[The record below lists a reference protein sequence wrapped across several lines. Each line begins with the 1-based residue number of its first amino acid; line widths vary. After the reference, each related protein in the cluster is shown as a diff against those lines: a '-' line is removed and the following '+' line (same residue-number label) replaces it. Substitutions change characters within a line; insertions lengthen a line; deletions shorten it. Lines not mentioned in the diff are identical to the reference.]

1 MFIKTLTMRFK
12 MFLTA
17 MLTASLIAMSAAA
30 PALAGTYIKDLKV
43 IGGSKSEVNDLK
55 SSLTAQGWVVI
66 DQDLNEGAGGN
77 YIFLLYLPESNDS
90 GTNYGYI
97 SDFYISDS
105 KDSPEDVTHNGHN
118 YYRVSYDGGNDF
130 VNSKG
135 DLNCKAKG
143 DYIHLYYTR
152 DYFGDNR
159 AVTDISCD
167 YTQSGAVGVNGGT
180 TGYDLN
186 NNAGGKYIYMH
197 FSTEKLVSRLIT
209 IGTRENSS
217 FATPFWSGSGNGKSK
232 TQQIYKSS
240 EIGNAGTITS
250 IMFDYTSDGSC
261 YFSNVEIYMVH
272 TDQSSFPY
280 YVNVDYVQYNESDK
294 VFEGTVSAS
303 GPCWLTINLDNAFE
317 YDGKSNLMVC
327 CLATVQPNSDRYF
340 GYFNTKDYGSL
351 ILQSLY
357 SRKNNLQL
365 TIIPDYYPK
374 PGNLSVSSITNQSA
388 MVSWDGDSEATGY
401 AYQYRRVGKTTWS
414 EEQTVSVPSVKL
426 KDLYAF
432 DSYDFRVRAKYGNCF
447 SNYVSVGFKTALT
460 GTAAMVRGETKYVT
474 TFYDQSGNYELPKDA
489 LAYTAAPDGNKMVFY
504 QLDGVIPS
512 GTAVIILSD
521 KEDIQLTQT
530 DASVTYNYPNIL
542 QGSDMPVSVSGGKV
556 DGKTVYVFGIDKGK
570 LGFYQF
576 SGTQLQPGK
585 AYYLAQ

>member
-1 MFIKTLTMRFK
+1 MFFM
-12 MFLTA
+12 A

-30 PALAGTYIKDLKV
+30 PALAGTYIKDVKV
-43 IGGSKSEVNDLK
+43 IGGTESEVNALK
-55 SSLTAQGWVVI
+55 SSLTDQGWKVI
-66 DQDLNEGAGGN
+66 NRDLNAGAGGN
-77 YIFLLYLPESNDS
+77 YIYLLYLPESDDS
-90 GTNYGYI
+90 GTNYGYV
-97 SDFYISDS
+97 SDFYISNS
-105 KDSPEDVTHNGHN
+105 EDSPDDVTQDGRN
-118 YYRVSYDGGNDF
+118 YCRVPYDGGNDF

-135 DLNCKAKG
+135 DLNCKAGG

-159 AVTDISCD
+159 AVTDISFND
-167 YTQSGAVGVNGGT
+167 TQSGAVSVKGGS

-209 IGTRENSS
+209 IGTRKNS
-217 FATPFWSGSGNGKSK
+217 FFGIPFCSGAGDGKSK

-576 SGTQLQPGK
+576 SRTQVPPGK

>member
-1 MFIKTLTMRFK
+1 MRFK
-12 MFLTA
+12 MFFMA

-30 PALAGTYIKDLKV
+30 PALAGTYIKDVKV
-43 IGGSKSEVNDLK
+43 IGGTESEVNALK
-55 SSLTAQGWVVI
+55 SSLTDQGWKVI
-66 DQDLNEGAGGN
+66 NRDLNAGAGGN
-77 YIFLLYLPESNDS
+77 YIYLLYLPESDDS
-90 GTNYGYI
+90 GTNYGYV
-97 SDFYISDS
+97 SDFYISNS
-105 KDSPEDVTHNGHN
+105 EDSPDDVTQDGRN
-118 YYRVSYDGGNDF
+118 YCRVPYDGGNDF

-135 DLNCKAKG
+135 DLNCKAGG

-159 AVTDISCD
+159 AVTDISFND
-167 YTQSGAVGVNGGT
+167 TQSGAVSVKGGS

-209 IGTRENSS
+209 IGTRKNS
-217 FATPFWSGSGNGKSK
+217 FFGIPFCSGAGDGKSK

-250 IMFDYTSDGSC
+250 IMFDYASDGSC

-280 YVNVDYVQYNESDK
+280 FANVDYVQYNESDK

-576 SGTQLQPGK
+576 SRTQVPPGK